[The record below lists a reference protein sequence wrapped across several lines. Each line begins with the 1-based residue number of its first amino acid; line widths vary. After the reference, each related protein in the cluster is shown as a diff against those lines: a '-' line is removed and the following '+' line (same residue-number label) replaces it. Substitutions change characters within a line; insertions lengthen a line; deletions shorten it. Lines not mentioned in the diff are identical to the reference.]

1 MDKVSHLSKK
11 LKALKID
18 GNTSVYKHVAVD
30 NGNVNDDDDYYV
42 MTCSGIDDKSN
53 VLVKLRVKRKRY
65 T

>member
-11 LKALKID
+11 LNTLKID

-30 NGNVNDDDDYYV
+30 NGNVDDDDYYV
-42 MTCSGIDDKSN
+42 MTCSGVDDKSN

-65 T
+65 M

>member
-18 GNTSVYKHVAVD
+18 GNTSATKHV
-30 NGNVNDDDDYYV
+30 GNVNDDDDYYV
-42 MTCSGIDDKSN
+42 MTCSGVDDKSN